1 MYRILNDSGV
11 KKQLNLIFSSALCKK
26 IAHGRC
32 TFALEKQRKSASMEN
47 DEIVLDKDN
56 LEQQKAYDLVA
67 NTNESLFITGKAGT
81 GKTTFIKRIQKE
93 IGKNFLV
100 LAPTGIA
107 AVNAGGQ
114 TIHSFFGFPQEVIG
128 TFTKME
134 VSYEKRMLL
143 KKIDTIIIDEVSMV
157 RADLVDGMDRFLRAV
172 FSTHLPFG
180 GKQMLFVGV
189 LFQLPPVVKRDSV
202 DQKVLMDVYGAGM
215 PYFYKAFVIGRMNL
229 VKIEFTHVYRQ
240 NDSEFLVILNRM
252 RLGESTWSDLDVL
265 NQHVCKD
272 VSAKDYYITVT
283 SRNDTADKINENKL
297 AEIDSKE
304 YCYKGETEGA
314 IKANDIPVPE
324 ILRLK
329 VGAQVIFCRND
340 YPRSVVNG
348 TIAKVKELSE
358 DGITVQ
364 LESGKEVK
372 VEKMTWESKEKTY
385 DSTSRKLETETV
397 GTFTQYPL
405 KLAWAI
411 TIHKS
416 QGMTFDRMHFDLS
429 GGTFMPGQTYVAI
442 SRLRTLDGLTLSR
455 GIHGGDILQNSEIRS
470 FANSFNDLSL
480 IDDELEFGKPFSMY
494 LSNKDYDNAAKVCL
508 KQMLAKLT
516 RGDFRNAALAAKKMF
531 DVMLDDECLKG
542 ATLDIPLLK
551 ECSMTYNF
559 LNAVLCQY
567 SNRYEEAV
575 GYADLVLARKDCL
588 EALFIKGKA
597 LFALGRYA
605 EALEV
610 VSQIRE
616 KSAKSEDKVPID
628 KKQYLFEAKLN
639 QQLGRANMDIC
650 KRLSKLCPEYIPAYV
665 WIRKEAIGN
674 NLQLQSKGD
683 SKDIALV
690 TAFNNAS
697 LSDVDFA
704 KALTEAQSDE
714 VAYSAFTKKVRRIGE
729 KEKKIDPKQK
739 VELLFA
745 A

>member
-1 MYRILNDSGV
+1 MVVLLQSKTKDTPAN
-11 KKQLNLIFSSALCKK
+11 
-26 IAHGRC
+26 
-32 TFALEKQRKSASMEN
+32 MEN
-47 DEIVLDKDN
+47 NEIVFDKDN

-67 NTNESLFITGKAGT
+67 NTNTSLFITGKAGT

-93 IGKNFLV
+93 ISKNFLV

-128 TFTKME
+128 PFTKMQ

-172 FSTHLPFG
+172 FCTHLPFG
-180 GKQMLFVGV
+180 GKQMLFVGD
-189 LFQLPPVVKRDSV
+189 LFQLPPVVKPDSV
-202 DQKVLMDVYGAGM
+202 DQKVLMDFYGAGM
-215 PYFYKAFVIGRMNL
+215 PYFYKASVIGRMNL
-229 VKIEFTHVYRQ
+229 PKIEFTHVYRQ
-240 NDSEFLVILNRM
+240 NDSEFLGILNRM
-252 RLGESTWSDLDVL
+252 RLGESTWADVEVL
-265 NQHVCKD
+265 NQHVCKNMLK
-272 VSAKDYYITVT
+272 KDYYITVT
-283 SRNDTADKINENKL
+283 SRNDTADKINESKL
-297 AEIDSKE
+297 AEIDAE
-304 YCYKGETEGA
+304 EFCYKGESEGV
-314 IKANDIPVPE
+314 IKAKDIPVPE
-324 ILRLK
+324 ILKLK

-340 YPRSVVNG
+340 YAHGCVNG

-358 DGITVQ
+358 ENITVQ
-364 LESGKEVK
+364 LESGKEVE

-385 DSTSRKLETETV
+385 DSIGRKLETEIV

-429 GGTFMPGQTYVAI
+429 GGTFMAGQAYVAI

-455 GIHGGDILQNSEIRS
+455 GIHGGDIQQNSEIRAY
-470 FANSFNDLSL
+470 ANTFNDVDL

-508 KQMLAKLT
+508 KQILNKLK
-516 RGDFRNAALAAKKMF
+516 RGDFRNASLVAKKMF

-542 ATLDIPLLK
+542 ATSGIPLLK
-551 ECSMTYNF
+551 KCGMIYDF
-559 LNAVLCQY
+559 LNTVLCQY
-567 SNRYEEAV
+567 SSRYEEAI
-575 GYADLVLARKDCL
+575 GYADLVLARRVCL
-588 EALFIKGKA
+588 EALFVKGKA
-597 LFALGRYA
+597 LFELGRYA

-610 VSQIRE
+610 VSHIRE
-616 KSAKSEDKVPID
+616 ESAKSDAKVSID

-639 QQLGRANMDIC
+639 QRLGRANMDIC

-683 SKDIALV
+683 GKDIALV
-690 TAFNNAS
+690 TAFNNTS
-697 LSDVDFA
+697 LSDVDFT

-714 VAYSAFTKKVRRIGE
+714 VAYSVFTKKVRRIGE
-729 KEKKIDPKQK
+729 KEEKIDPRQK
-739 VELLFA
+739 VELSFA